1 MPAAPD
7 LHAIYALVLTAVAFW
22 LFTRDR
28 IPIETSCLLVLIA
41 LTVFFQL
48 FPYYHQGERLAP
60 SDFFSGFG
68 HEALVAISALMI
80 VGKGLETTGALEPV
94 AKLMGRRW
102 GQHPMLSP
110 LVMLIACGVMSAF
123 LNNTPIVV
131 MLLPIL
137 VSVSLRSRRPASDLL
152 MPMGFATLVGGMGTT
167 IGTSTNLLVVGVA
180 ADLGQRRFEMF
191 DFTLPAVMVGAIG
204 VAYLWLVAP
213 RLLPAREMPIS
224 DTSPRVFDAVLNIR
238 KDGYADGRTLS
249 QVFKR
254 TENKMRVSRIQRGD
268 DLFLVRLP
276 TLELR
281 AGDRLYVSDTAE
293 NLKEYESLLG
303 ANLHDVSD
311 LEHRVDDEHPLSAKG
326 QQLAEVVVTE
336 GSPLAGRTLKQ
347 ARFAENWRLVT
358 LAIHRAYTHAP
369 VTKRDLPNTVLR
381 PGDVLLMQG
390 AKERIAEL
398 KSSGRWLVLDATVDL
413 PHSRK
418 ATTAAAIMALVVLAA
433 ALGIV
438 PIAVSAL
445 CGVAAMLM
453 TGCLSWREAVSALS
467 APVILVIAASLA
479 LGLALTDTGGADWIA
494 RVFVALARGLPPVA
508 VMSALILLLAVLTN
522 VVTNNA
528 AAVIGTPIAVSMA
541 QQLGVAPE
549 PFILAVL
556 FGANMSYATPIGYQ
570 TNLLVFSAG
579 GYRFADFLRVGIP
592 LTLIMWIGF
601 SFVLPMFY
609 EL

>member
-1 MPAAPD
+1 LPAAPD